1 MGNAVPKF
9 EKDLREIGSK
19 IASEVGRKMMMKTG
33 DKAERKAV
41 HAGPDRRRH
50 TRFALGLPVGV
61 HLPGRPSPI
70 VVELLDL
77 SVTGGRFR
85 MLGENV
91 GLAETA
97 TVAFVSQDQ
106 KRCFAEGKVVRA
118 DASGEFALRI
128 EKRNEAFAAFVKN
141 LSE

>member
-1 MGNAVPKF
+1 MGNAVPKM

-19 IASEVGRKMMMKTG
+19 IASEVGRQIG
-33 DKAERKAV
+33 NRAAAADRKPV
-41 HAGPDRRRH
+41 QSGPDRRRH

-61 HLPGRPSPI
+61 HLAGRPAPMT
-70 VVELLDL
+70 VELLDL

-85 MLGENV
+85 CLGENV
-91 GLAETA
+91 VVAETA

-106 KRCFAEGKVVRA
+106 KRCFAEGKVVRS
-118 DASGEFALRI
+118 DVSGEFALRL
-128 EKRNEAFAAFVKN
+128 EKRNDAFAAFVKQ